1 MSVAFIELV
10 EMTATI
16 NVVVSINSTTVMQTF
31 GTASSLSR
39 PAPYLCK
46 NQLEDSSY
54 KGLNKKQLGKE
65 GKRKIKA
72 HEAQP
77 LNQSDMNLKSIVV
90 RIVKEG
96 RNQAHCRYLGSDGCK
111 PAKCS
116 SGAF

>member
-1 MSVAFIELV
+1 MVPEPFDRLRNHSSKGSMS
-10 EMTATI
+10 ATLI
-16 NVVVSINSTTVMQTF
+16 TF

-46 NQLEDSSY
+46 NQFEDSSY

-90 RIVKEG
+90 RIVKE
-96 RNQAHCRYLGSDGCK
+96 
-111 PAKCS
+111 S
-116 SGAF
+116 SIRLIAGT

>member
-1 MSVAFIELV
+1 MYQIFEFDVRKGELKILSVF
-10 EMTATI
+10 
-16 NVVVSINSTTVMQTF
+16 NV
-31 GTASSLSR
+31 
-39 PAPYLCK
+39 LCK
-46 NQLEDSSY
+46 NHFKASSY
-54 KGLNKKQLGKE
+54 KRLNKKELCKE

-77 LNQSDMNLKSIVV
+77 LNKSDMNLKSIVV

-96 RNQAHCRYLGSDGCK
+96 RNQAHRWNLGSDGCK

>member
-1 MSVAFIELV
+1 MYQIFEFDVRKGELKILSVF
-10 EMTATI
+10 
-16 NVVVSINSTTVMQTF
+16 NVF
-31 GTASSLSR
+31 
-39 PAPYLCK
+39 CK
-46 NQLEDSSY
+46 NQFEDSSY

-77 LNQSDMNLKSIVV
+77 LNKSDMNLKSIVV
-90 RIVKEG
+90 RIVKESC
-96 RNQAHCRYLGSDGCK
+96 NQAHCWNLGSDGCK